1 MSKKKIS
8 NPLKAFIEKLCDV
21 SVLNDTSFNDLYSWH
36 FEDIARDLR
45 EEIIFNLSNLSKN
58 KFDIYITYVKNEL
71 EKTYI
76 YDPGICIIEK
86 SLKKF
91 ELIESDFP
99 FYFDEKVTQLISY
112 DKDNTSLEF
121 EEAKMARSI
130 QLEFY
135 WFAVFLEA
143 NKMIAFVNSFFLNDF
158 TLSGKIEEDVI
169 NKIDLNPIF
178 KSLEGFE
185 IFSHLLEHL
194 GVNMSTIKNRGIKAK
209 LEAIWKEPTARKIIF
224 KEIIELKDY
233 VDYLNKTFELNLKSR
248 SLSKGDNYHQMIKNW
263 LEQYD

>member
-1 MSKKKIS
+1 MSKKKS

-21 SVLNDTSFNDLYSWH
+21 SVLNDTSFNDLYPWY

-45 EEIIFNLSNLSKN
+45 EEIIFNLSNLSKV
-58 KFDIYITYVKNEL
+58 KFDTYIRYVKDEL
-71 EKTYI
+71 DNNYY
-76 YDPGICIIEK
+76 YDPDVCIIEK
-86 SLKKF
+86 WLKKF
-91 ELIESDFP
+91 DLIESDFP

-158 TLSGKIEEDVI
+158 TESGKIEEDNI
-169 NKIDLNPIF
+169 NKIELNPIF
-178 KSLEGFE
+178 KSIEGFK
-185 IFSHLLEHL
+185 IFSDLLVHL
-194 GVNMSTIKNRGIKAK
+194 GVNMSTIKNRGIIAR
-209 LEAIWKEPTARKIIF
+209 LEAIWREPTARKIIF

-233 VDYLNKTFELNLKSR
+233 VDYLNEAFGLTLKSR
-248 SLSKGDNYHQMIKNW
+248 SISKGDNYHQMIKNW
-263 LEQYD
+263 LEQYE